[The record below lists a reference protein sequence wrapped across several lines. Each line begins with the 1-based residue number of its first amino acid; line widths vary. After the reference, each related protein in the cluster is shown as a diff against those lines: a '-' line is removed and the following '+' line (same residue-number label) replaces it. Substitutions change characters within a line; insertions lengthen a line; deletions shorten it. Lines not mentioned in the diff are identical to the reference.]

1 MAKRGKQADKMV
13 SKKSNVEKSVAK
25 KNDTKKSSKEKVI
38 APTQQAT
45 PAAKGTQISGCHQ
58 LLKNSSIKPSIQTF
72 IAEVE
77 SLFQLIYKF
86 TSTKILIHKVYT
98 I

>member
-45 PAAKGTQISGCHQ
+45 PAAKGTQISGVSPTSEEFFNQ
-58 LLKNSSIKPSIQTF
+58 TSIQTF
-72 IAEVE
+72 TR
-77 SLFQLIYKF
+77 K
-86 TSTKILIHKVYT
+86 
-98 I
+98 